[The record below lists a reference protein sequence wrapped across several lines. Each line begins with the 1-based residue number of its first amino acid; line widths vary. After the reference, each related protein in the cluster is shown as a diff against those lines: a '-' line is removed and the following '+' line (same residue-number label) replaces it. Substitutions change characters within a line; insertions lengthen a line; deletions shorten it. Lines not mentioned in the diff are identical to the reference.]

1 MSLLYNALWM
11 MPKMYPKIIK
21 DMKSGLLPIT
31 TLVLNDF
38 AIERGQLTAKQSRK
52 RTSQMLK
59 CAIVMLIF

>member
-1 MSLLYNALWM
+1 
-11 MPKMYPKIIK
+11 MPKMYPKMIK
-21 DMKSGLLPIT
+21 DMKIGLLPIT

-59 CAIVMLIF
+59 FAIMIFEI